1 MGLLDLLRKLKKNDK
16 EAKIL
21 VLGLDNAGKTT
32 LLKFLSSEAPS
43 TMEEPTKGFNVKTI
57 VKDGFKLN
65 VWDIGGQAAI
75 RAYWENYYDRTDGLV
90 FVVDSSDD
98 YRLKETTSIFQ
109 ILLNEPKLAK
119 VPILVFAN
127 KQDKN
132 DALQP
137 NEIMEQM
144 NLGAITGRKWSINA
158 CVATE
163 GTGVVEGMKWLVET
177 VSKNTN
183 SNA

>member
-32 LLKFLSSEAPS
+32 LLKFLASETPS
-43 TMEEPTKGFNVKTI
+43 TVEEPTKGFNVKTI

-65 VWDIGGQAAI
+65 VWDIGGQSAI
-75 RAYWENYYDRTDGLV
+75 RNYWENYYDRTDGLV

-98 YRLKETTSIFQ
+98 YRLDETTSVFKV
-109 ILLNEPKLAK
+109 LLAEPKLSK

-127 KQDKN
+127 KQDKS

-137 NEIMEQM
+137 NEIMDKME
-144 NLGAITGRKWSINA
+144 LTTITDRQWNIQAS
-158 CVATE
+158 VATD
-163 GTGVVEGMKWLVET
+163 GTGKLFYLFL
-177 VSKNTN
+177 
-183 SNA
+183 

>member
-1 MGLLDLLRKLKKNDK
+1 MGLLDLLRKLKKSDK

-43 TMEEPTKGFNVKTI
+43 KIEEPTKGFNVKTI
-57 VKDGFKLN
+57 CKDGFKLN
-65 VWDIGGQAAI
+65 VWDIGGQSAI
-75 RAYWENYYDRTDGLV
+75 RTYWENYYDRTDALV

-98 YRLKETTSIFQ
+98 YRLDETTSVFK
-109 ILLNEPKLAK
+109 ILLAEPKLAK

-127 KQDKN
+127 KQDKS

-137 NEIMEQM
+137 NEIMEKM
-144 NLGAITGRKWSINA
+144 DLSSISDRKWSINA
-158 CVATE
+158 CVATTGE
-163 GTGVVEGMKWLVET
+163 GVADGMKWLVET
-177 VSKNTN
+177 VSK
-183 SNA
+183 SQEA

>member
-1 MGLLDLLRKLKKNDK
+1 MGLLDLLRKLKKSDK
-16 EAKIL
+16 DAKIL

-43 TMEEPTKGFNVKTI
+43 KIEEPTKGFNVKTI

-65 VWDIGGQAAI
+65 VWDIGGQSAI
-75 RAYWENYYDRTDGLV
+75 RTYWENYYDRTDALV

-98 YRLKETTSIFQ
+98 YRLDETTSVFK
-109 ILLNEPKLAK
+109 ILLAEPKLAK

-137 NEIMEQM
+137 NDRG
-144 NLGAITGRKWSINA
+144 NLRARRHGLWHRP
-158 CVATE
+158 C
-163 GTGVVEGMKWLVET
+163 L
-177 VSKNTN
+177 
-183 SNA
+183 

>member
-1 MGLLDLLRKLKKNDK
+1 MKKIVEKLKKSDK
-16 EAKIL
+16 DAKIL

-43 TMEEPTKGFNVKTI
+43 KIEEPTKGFNVKTI

-65 VWDIGGQAAI
+65 VWDIGGQSAI
-75 RAYWENYYDRTDGLV
+75 RTYWENYYDRTDALV

-98 YRLKETTSIFQ
+98 YRLDETTSVFK
-109 ILLNEPKLAK
+109 ILLAEPKLAK
-119 VPILVFAN
+119 IPILVFAN

-137 NEIMEQM
+137 NEIMEKM
-144 NLGAITGRKWSINA
+144 DLNSITERKWSINA
-158 CVATE
+158 CVATTGE
-163 GTGVVEGMKWLVET
+163 GVAEGMKWLVET
-177 VSKNTN
+177 VSKGQD
-183 SNA
+183 A

>member
-1 MGLLDLLRKLKKNDK
+1 M
-16 EAKIL
+16 
-21 VLGLDNAGKTT
+21 
-32 LLKFLSSEAPS
+32 
-43 TMEEPTKGFNVKTI
+43 
-57 VKDGFKLN
+57 
-65 VWDIGGQAAI
+65 
-75 RAYWENYYDRTDGLV
+75 
-90 FVVDSSDD
+90 
-98 YRLKETTSIFQ
+98 KETTSIFQ

-137 NEIMEQM
+137 NEIMDQM
-144 NLGAITGRKWSINA
+144 NLTAITDRKWSINA

-183 SNA
+183 NA

>member
-32 LLKFLSSEAPS
+32 LLKYLSSEAPS
-43 TMEEPTKGFNVKTI
+43 TVEEPTKGFNVKTI
-57 VKDGFKLN
+57 CKDGFKLN
-65 VWDIGGQAAI
+65 VWDIGGQSAI
-75 RAYWENYYDRTDGLV
+75 RTYWENYYDRTDALV

-98 YRLKETTSIFQ
+98 YRLDETTSVFK
-109 ILLNEPKLAK
+109 ILLAEPKLAK
-119 VPILVFAN
+119 IPILVFAN

-137 NEIMEQM
+137 NEIMEKM
-144 NLGAITGRKWSINA
+144 DLNSITERKWSINA
-158 CVATE
+158 CVATTGE
-163 GTGVVEGMKWLVET
+163 GVAEGMKWLVET
-177 VSKNTN
+177 VSKNQE
-183 SNA
+183 A